1 MLGDGGEEGAG
12 AGDGDGSLCSFDGL
26 LFNEDTGKRDDKRPE
41 ESISTRKSKEEEEE
55 EESMKGERIEQRHAQ
70 STKSNHA

>member
-55 EESMKGERIEQRHAQ
+55 EESMKGERIEQRHAH